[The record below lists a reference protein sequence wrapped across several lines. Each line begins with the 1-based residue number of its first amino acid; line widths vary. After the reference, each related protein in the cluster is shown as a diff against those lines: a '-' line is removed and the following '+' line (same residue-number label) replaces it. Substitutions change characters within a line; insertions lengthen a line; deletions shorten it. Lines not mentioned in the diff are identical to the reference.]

1 VSPLRSAGAGGSVH
15 ERPPPRAP
23 VLRVFPT
30 WFRQTAIVLRK
41 DLLIELRTG
50 EITTTSGFFAAL
62 VAVTASV
69 SLHSGPDSATRVA
82 PAVIRLAVAF
92 AAVLAVGKSWHRE
105 REDGALRGLLVAPVA
120 RSAIF
125 TGKALS
131 TLAFL
136 CVVEAIVVPVVAI
149 LFSVDLTATAPA
161 LLLIALAA
169 TPGIALTGSLF
180 GAMTVR
186 TRARD
191 LVLASVMF
199 PLLLPTLLAA
209 VAATRDLFG
218 GAPLAELLD
227 YLLLMTVFDAVFA
240 IGGLTMFGPLMEG

>member
-1 VSPLRSAGAGGSVH
+1 MSPLRSAGADGSVH
-15 ERPPPRAP
+15 ERPPPPAP
-23 VLRVFPT
+23 QLFPN

-41 DLLIELRTG
+41 DLLIEVRTG
-50 EITTTSGFFAAL
+50 EITTTTGFFAAL

-82 PAVIRLAVAF
+82 PAVIWLAVAF

-105 REDGALRGLLVAPVA
+105 REEGALRGLLVAPVA

-218 GAPLAELLD
+218 GASLPELLD
-227 YLLLMTVFDAVFA
+227 YLMLMTVFDVVFA